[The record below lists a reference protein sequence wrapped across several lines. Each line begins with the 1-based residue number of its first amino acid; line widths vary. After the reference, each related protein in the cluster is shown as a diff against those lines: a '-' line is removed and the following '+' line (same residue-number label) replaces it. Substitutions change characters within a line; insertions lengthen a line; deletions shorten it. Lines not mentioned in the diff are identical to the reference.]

1 VSVDQDCKRQLEF
14 SVPIE
19 EVEAET
25 SRIVSHLQKQVK
37 LPGFRPG
44 KAPASIIRSRFGTEI
59 RKDVLESIVPRVFRK
74 RAEQDNLQVVGSPNI
89 TDVHFHEGEPL
100 RFKVEFEVAPE
111 FELGEYRGLTAP
123 YEEPKVSEED
133 IEERLGNLREA
144 KADYVNID
152 PRPVEDGDYAVVSLR
167 SLEAVEK
174 DVISNDEMTLHIG
187 DAETMPEFTENIRG
201 MEPGQEKEFEVSY
214 PDNYTSKRLA
224 GRTVKFHVTLKVLR
238 KKELPELD
246 DDFAQEVGDFQNM
259 EELREEVRKSLLAER
274 EHAAQSAA
282 KNKLV
287 DALVDIHEFPV
298 PQAFVDRQIETN
310 LEMRLRE
317 LASQGIDPRTLQID
331 WEKVRDSQLEPAT
344 RDVKASLLLERI
356 ADREA
361 IETLNDELD
370 AELVRIAKQLRE
382 PVAAVRMRMEKDG
395 SLRRL
400 AGRIRTDKVL
410 NFLFEQARK
419 VAPEA
424 EPESSEEQ
432 TA

>member
-1 VSVDQDCKRQLEF
+1 VSALQDCKRELEF
-14 SVPIE
+14 SVPVE

-25 SRIVSHLQKQVK
+25 GRIVADLQKQVK

-44 KAPASIIRSRFGTEI
+44 KAPASLLRRRFGSEI

-74 RAEQDNLQVVGSPNI
+74 RAEQDNLQVVGSPGV

-111 FELGEYRGLTAP
+111 FELGQYRGLTAP

-133 IEERLGNLREA
+133 IEERLNNLREA

-187 DAETMPEFTENIRG
+187 DAETMPEFTENLRG

-214 PDNYTSKRLA
+214 PENYAGKRLA

-238 KKELPELD
+238 KKELPALD
-246 DDFAQEVGDFQNM
+246 DNFAQEVGDFQNM
-259 EELREEVRKSLLAER
+259 KELREEIRKLLLAER
-274 EHAAQSAA
+274 EHAAQAAA

-287 DALVDIHEFPV
+287 DALVDSHDFPV
-298 PQAFVDRQIETN
+298 PQAFVDKQIETN

-331 WEKVRDSQLEPAT
+331 WEKVRESQLEPAT

-370 AELVRIAKQLRE
+370 AELLRIAKQLRE
-382 PVAAVRMRMEKDG
+382 PVAAVRMRMQKDG

-419 VAPEA
+419 VTPEA
-424 EPESSEEQ
+424 EESADEQ
-432 TA
+432 SD